1 MNKLLNRYLYAVQS
15 HLSASLTE
23 AQREDI
29 VRELSE
35 NLQSQIDD
43 QEAAL
48 GRPLDDDDYAR
59 LLEAHGHPIAVAR
72 RYLPNRLLI
81 GPQLLPYYWFSLK
94 IAMWVAVSIYIGVE
108 TIRPFLTGKAPS
120 FSIGGWI
127 GAALALFGVVTLA
140 FTLLEFSQ
148 ARFGWSARWN
158 PRHLPPVSTYA
169 NPRGRYMAEGVWG
182 IVMLVLL
189 GIAAHPSLGGLQV
202 SSIWPGY
209 RQALSATTA
218 AAVLVAGLRLMRP
231 QWGLSLSIASLLARA
246 AGCVVL
252 YQLTLAGD
260 LLVGADPRITTHNLE
275 IANRVVLAN
284 LLLFFWIAVLDFCVE
299 LWRVIGPLVGKHL
312 HGVPSRA

>member
-1 MNKLLNRYLYAVQS
+1 
-15 HLSASLTE
+15 
-23 AQREDI
+23 
-29 VRELSE
+29 
-35 NLQSQIDD
+35 
-43 QEAAL
+43 
-48 GRPLDDDDYAR
+48 
-59 LLEAHGHPIAVAR
+59 
-72 RYLPNRLLI
+72 
-81 GPQLLPYYWFSLK
+81 
-94 IAMWVAVSIYIGVE
+94 
-108 TIRPFLTGKAPS
+108 
-120 FSIGGWI
+120 
-127 GAALALFGVVTLA
+127 
-140 FTLLEFSQ
+140 
-148 ARFGWSARWN
+148 
-158 PRHLPPVSTYA
+158 
-169 NPRGRYMAEGVWG
+169 MAEGVWG

-189 GIAAHPSLGGLQV
+189 GVAAHPSLGGLQV
-202 SSIWPGY
+202 SSIWRGY